1 MESNDLSYLVEAAKN
16 HDTDALGTLCEH
28 FYPKV
33 YRFMLN
39 RVRRTEDAEDLAS
52 EVCVRV
58 VESLEKQN
66 GSFPAWVFR
75 IARNLV
81 TDTYR
86 RAAVRKEVAM
96 SDELIET
103 RAESANPSGLPVLPH
118 QLDRALEGLTPDQRE
133 VVQLRFVEGL
143 SAAEVGEIQGRSAGA
158 VRGMQFRA
166 LETLRDT
173 LAAPAG
179 GGYEQRN

>member
-1 MESNDLSYLVEAAKN
+1 MEPNDLSNLIDAAKN
-16 HDTDALGTLCEH
+16 HDADALGTLCEH
-28 FYPKV
+28 FHPKV

-58 VESLEKQN
+58 VESLDKQN
-66 GSFPAWVFR
+66 GSFAAWVFR

-86 RAAVRKEVAM
+86 RAAVRKEVSL
-96 SDELIET
+96 SDEFLET
-103 RAESANPSGLPVLPH
+103 QAEPVDTSGLSVLPH
-118 QLDRALEGLTPDQRE
+118 QLDRALDGLTQDQRE
-133 VVQLRFVEGL
+133 VVHLRFVEGL

>member
-1 MESNDLSYLVEAAKN
+1 
-16 HDTDALGTLCEH
+16 
-28 FYPKV
+28 
-33 YRFMLN
+33 
-39 RVRRTEDAEDLAS
+39 
-52 EVCVRV
+52 
-58 VESLEKQN
+58 
-66 GSFPAWVFR
+66 
-75 IARNLV
+75 
-81 TDTYR
+81 
-86 RAAVRKEVAM
+86 M

-173 LAAPAG
+173 LAAPGG

>member
-1 MESNDLSYLVEAAKN
+1 MEPNDLNDLIDAAKN
-16 HDTDALGTLCEH
+16 HDTDALGALCEH
-28 FYPKV
+28 YYPKV
-33 YRFMLN
+33 YQFMLN
-39 RVRRTEDAEDLAS
+39 RTRRTEDAEDLAS

-58 VESLEKQN
+58 VESLDKQN
-66 GSFPAWVFR
+66 GSFRAWVFR

-86 RAAVRKEVAM
+86 RAAVRKEVAL

-103 RAESANPSGLPVLPH
+103 HAEPADSQGLSVLPH
-118 QLDRALEGLTPDQRE
+118 QLNHAMEGLTQDQRE
-133 VVQLRFVEGL
+133 VVHLRFVEGL

-173 LAAPAG
+173 LTAPGG